1 MRLLR
6 VLLALGAVCLL
17 QMLLGLHLPAVA
29 RRCDLFSIFTVY
41 IALTRPQRPALILA
55 SGAGL
60 AQDALVDAILGL
72 NGFKKTLL
80 AYLVGTLG
88 SLFML
93 NQTVPRFGILFA
105 TAFFEPLADLGLAL
119 AMGQHLLFPGPWD
132 LLQRG
137 LGNGLVGLLA
147 FWIAARLPS

>member
-1 MRLLR
+1 MTILR
-6 VLLALGAVCLL
+6 AVLALGGVCLL

-29 RRCDLFSIFTVY
+29 RRCDLYSIFTVY
-41 IALTRPQRPALILA
+41 IALTRPQRPALLLS

-60 AQDALVDAILGL
+60 AQDALADAVLGL

-93 NQTVPRFGILFA
+93 NQTLPRFGILFA
-105 TAFFEPLADLGLAL
+105 TALFDPLADLALSL
-119 AMGQHLLFPGPWD
+119 AMGRHFVFPGIWD
-132 LLQRG
+132 VLQSG

-147 FWIAARLPS
+147 FWIAARIPS

>member
-1 MRLLR
+1 VRLLR
-6 VLLALGAVCLL
+6 ALAGLALVCLA
-17 QMLLGLHLPAVA
+17 QMLLGHHLPSVA
-29 RRCDLFSIFTVY
+29 RRCDLFSVY
-41 IALTRPQRPALILA
+41 VVFIALTRPQRPAMLIG

-60 AQDALVDAILGL
+60 VQDALTGAVLGL

-105 TAFFEPLADLGLAL
+105 SALFDPLAELGLSL
-119 AMGQHLLFPGPWD
+119 AMGQHYVFPAPGD
-132 LLQRG
+132 LLMLG
-137 LGNGLVGLLA
+137 LGNGLLGLAA
-147 FWIAARLPS
+147 FWVAARLP

>member
-1 MRLLR
+1 MRA
-6 VLLALGAVCLL
+6 VLALGLVCLL
-17 QMLLGLHLPAVA
+17 QMLLSLHLPAVA
-29 RRCDLFSIFTVY
+29 RRCDLFSVFTVY
-41 IALTRPQRPALILA
+41 VALTRPQRPALILG

-60 AQDALVDAILGL
+60 AQDALAEAILGL

-105 TAFFEPLADLGLAL
+105 TAFFEPLADLGLSL
-119 AMGQHLLFPGPWD
+119 AMGQQCVFPGPWD
-132 LLQRG
+132 MLQRG
-137 LGNGLVGLLA
+137 LGNGVVGLLA

>member
-1 MRLLR
+1 MKFLR
-6 VLLALGAVCLL
+6 ALVALGAVCLA
-17 QMLLGLHLPAVA
+17 QMLLSLHLPAVA
-29 RRCDLFSIFTVY
+29 RRCDLFSIFAVY
-41 IALTRPQRPALILA
+41 IALTRPQRPAMLLG

-60 AQDALVDAILGL
+60 AQDALADIVLGL

-105 TAFFEPLADLGLAL
+105 AAFFDPIAELGLSL
-119 AMGQHLLFPGPWD
+119 AMGQHFVFPGPWD

-137 LGNGLVGLLA
+137 LGNGILGLIA
-147 FWIAARLPS
+147 FWVAARVP

>member
-6 VLLALGAVCLL
+6 ACAGLALVCLA
-17 QMLLGLHLPAVA
+17 QMLLGQHLPSLA
-29 RRCDLFSIFTVY
+29 RRCDLFSVFTVF
-41 IALTRPQRPALILA
+41 IALTRPQRPAMVIGA
-55 SGAGL
+55 GAGL
-60 AQDALVDAILGL
+60 VEDALTAAVLGL

-105 TAFFEPLADLGLAL
+105 SALFDPLAELGLSL
-119 AMGQHLLFPGPWD
+119 AMGQHYVFPAPGD
-132 LLQRG
+132 LLLLG
-137 LGNGLVGLLA
+137 VGNGVVGLAA
-147 FWIAARLPS
+147 FWLAARLP

>member
-1 MRLLR
+1 MKLLR
-6 VLLALGAVCLL
+6 AVLGLGAVCLL
-17 QMLLGLHLPAVA
+17 QMLLGLHFPSVA
-29 RRCDLFSIFTVY
+29 RRCDLFTIFTVY
-41 IALTRPQRPALILA
+41 IALTRPQRPALMLG

-60 AQDALVDAILGL
+60 AEDALTEAILGL
-72 NGFKKTLL
+72 NGFKKTML

-105 TAFFEPLADLGLAL
+105 TAFFEPLTDLGLSL
-119 AMGQHLLFPGPWD
+119 AMGQHFVFPNPWD

-137 LGNGLVGLLA
+137 LGNGVVGLLT
-147 FWIAARLPS
+147 FWIAARLPA